1 MQTLKYPAMV
11 DALKAVD
18 EPVIVVVD
26 SFVGELRDVGMK
38 LAADAG
44 ITPHFPRL
52 DFGPSQEM
60 MDKRRRQL
68 FSKGGKPVMFIDQYP
83 LAIHWGSGFTCFS
96 LTDTRQEEI
105 HAEIQ
110 AQNDYVKSA
119 PDKVEW
125 QRRADEV
132 MAKTMAPLN
141 NFISAQ
147 KEELAEIEMQAA
159 ELEKN
164 GTSEQ
169 QQAFLDD
176 LKQAEGGFMQRVI
189 HRGLNRK

>member
-1 MQTLKYPAMV
+1 
-11 DALKAVD
+11 
-18 EPVIVVVD
+18 
-26 SFVGELRDVGMK
+26 MK

-44 ITPHFPRL
+44 ITPHYPRPN
-52 DFGPSQEM
+52 FGPSNEM
-60 MDKRRRQL
+60 MDKRRRKL
-68 FSKGGKPVMFIDQYP
+68 ISKGGKPVMLIDQYP

-96 LTDTRQEEI
+96 LPDTRQEEI
-105 HAEIQ
+105 HVEIQ

-125 QRRADEV
+125 QRRADKV
-132 MAKTMAPLN
+132 MAITMAPLN

-164 GTSEQ
+164 GTSE
-169 QQAFLDD
+169 
-176 LKQAEGGFMQRVI
+176 
-189 HRGLNRK
+189 H

>member
-1 MQTLKYPAMV
+1 MHTLKYQAMV
-11 DALKAVD
+11 DALRAID

-44 ITPHFPRL
+44 ITPLYPRL
-52 DFGPSQEM
+52 DFSPSREM
-60 MDKRRRQL
+60 MDKHRRQL
-68 FSKGGKPVMFIDQYP
+68 ISKGGKSVMLIDQYP

-125 QRRADEV
+125 QRRAAEV
-132 MAKTMAPLN
+132 MDKTMAPLN

-147 KEELAEIEMQAA
+147 KKSWQ
-159 ELEKN
+159 K
-164 GTSEQ
+164 SKSWPQ
-169 QQAFLDD
+169 S
-176 LKQAEGGFMQRVI
+176 LKKTVPQSSSRLSLMI
-189 HRGLNRK
+189 